1 VSATNKVRINFVG
14 QSTYFQSCALS
25 RETNDVI
32 PNFIDFR
39 SGDDPETLR
48 HRLQSIPCD
57 VIIAFKPE
65 VIPAGLLSDVPGV
78 KIGWFTEPLPRDRP
92 APSRPHCDPDAPPN
106 PLQEKQLVQIANSDL
121 ERRLASAKTVDVK
134 NFDKFIVFDPLISD
148 TVSQFA
154 PVWKALPLPVDDVY
168 FQDVPGT
175 NVPPKVGFFGRP
187 TLHRDLMLGPS
198 LHAFDVRYIAH
209 GVFGEELRDMAFK
222 LDVAI
227 NLHNERYPNFENRVS
242 LHLAAGN
249 LVISEPLSPRH
260 GLEPGVDY
268 LEVNTPKELYI
279 ALEENRNYP
288 DTFSMMRNRGRQ
300 KAEYFRA
307 SNVYRALV
315 SDI

>member
-1 VSATNKVRINFVG
+1 
-14 QSTYFQSCALS
+14 
-25 RETNDVI
+25 VI
-32 PNFIDFR
+32 PNFINFR
-39 SGDDPETLR
+39 SGDNPETLR

-65 VIPAGLLSDVPGV
+65 VIPAGLFSDIPGV
-78 KIGWFTEPLPRDRP
+78 KIGWFTEPLPRNTP
-92 APSRPHCDPDAPPN
+92 APSRPHSDPDAPPN
-106 PLQEKQLVQIANSDL
+106 PAQDKQLAQIASSDL
-121 ERRLASAKTVDVK
+121 ERRLASANTVDVT
-134 NFDKFIVFDPLISD
+134 NFDKFVVFDPLISN

-154 PVWKALPLPVDDVY
+154 PVWKALPLPVDDIY
-168 FQDVPGT
+168 FQDVPRT

-187 TLHRDLMLGPS
+187 TLHRDIMLGPS

-260 GLEPGVDY
+260 GLEPGADY
-268 LEVNTPKELYI
+268 LEVNTPKELYT

>member
-1 VSATNKVRINFVG
+1 
-14 QSTYFQSCALS
+14 
-25 RETNDVI
+25 
-32 PNFIDFR
+32 
-39 SGDDPETLR
+39 
-48 HRLQSIPCD
+48 
-57 VIIAFKPE
+57 
-65 VIPAGLLSDVPGV
+65 
-78 KIGWFTEPLPRDRP
+78 
-92 APSRPHCDPDAPPN
+92 
-106 PLQEKQLVQIANSDL
+106 
-121 ERRLASAKTVDVK
+121 
-134 NFDKFIVFDPLISD
+134 
-148 TVSQFA
+148 
-154 PVWKALPLPVDDVY
+154 
-168 FQDVPGT
+168 
-175 NVPPKVGFFGRP
+175 
-187 TLHRDLMLGPS
+187 MLGPS

-260 GLEPGVDY
+260 GLEPGADY
-268 LEVNTPKELYI
+268 LEVNTPKELYT